1 MLEARWRIETQGAAL
16 TRFTSGATVSDELSR
31 VHRFEREI
39 ELAGTET
46 VASPLG
52 VGVLTPELP
61 RRHDSNYLLLERASD
76 AREAIAEA
84 DRILGGAG
92 RTHRVILTFDE
103 ELAAR
108 LVPQFQ
114 ALGWQIN
121 RHVWMVQR
129 GEPEKRADLS
139 IVREVDESALRCGR
153 TRAIVA
159 QPWGSE
165 ELAQEL
171 LDAKVML
178 ADRAQVR
185 FFGVEADGKMV
196 AWSDLY
202 VAQGVGQVEDVAT
215 EPEHRG
221 KGYATAVVLRAVEEA
236 RRAGADLVFLVADDE
251 DWPKELYARLG
262 FDPIGRLH
270 KFIRP

>member
-1 MLEARWRIETQGAAL
+1 MVDDLERI
-16 TRFTSGATVSDELSR
+16 
-31 VHRFEREI
+31 HRFEREI

-46 VASPLG
+46 VDSPLG
-52 VGVLTPELP
+52 IGVLTPELP
-61 RRHDSNYLLLERASD
+61 RRHDSNYLLLERTASSY
-76 AREAIAEA
+76 EAIAEA

-92 RTHRVILTFDE
+92 RTHRVILTFDQG
-103 ELAAR
+103 LAER

-114 ALGWQIN
+114 MLGWLIN
-121 RHVWMVQR
+121 RHVIMALRRQ
-129 GEPEKRADLS
+129 PEKQADLT
-139 IVREVDESALRCGR
+139 IVSEVDESALRPGR

-159 QPWGSE
+159 QTWGTP

-178 ADRAQVR
+178 ADRAETR
-185 FFGVEADGKMV
+185 FFGVEADGEIV
-196 AWSDLY
+196 AWTDLY

-215 EPEHRG
+215 VPEHRG
-221 KGYATAVVLRAVEEA
+221 KGYATAVVLRAAEEG

-251 DWPKELYARLG
+251 DWPKELYTRLG
-262 FDPIGRLH
+262 FDPIGLIH